1 MNQIKKFM
9 NTLSANIHYDSIENK
24 IKFDDLNGD
33 CIIHIIENLN
43 LKDLISMAQV
53 NSNIYYLAIDV
64 FRRKFSKKR
73 IVIYNYFVEDEPKE
87 DMPGF
92 IKEALIRLGFFKK
105 RLIDPVYNVYDESI
119 EILKDSRMSL
129 DLLKLFGSFVKS
141 LKLVIANAELSGP
154 IKLIQCVNKHC
165 SKSLIDLELEIS
177 GGNTFQY
184 IKIPFL
190 NLEHLSLRDFIP
202 NIGKNDQQMNQH
214 FPALRTLSVTPLR
227 MIGNYIIC
235 HLPNLEHL
243 IIDMNYCDVI
253 DEFLKNNSHVKS
265 IELTQATSQSLQSV
279 NAKLSNL
286 VYLKVGEFDMMREEI
301 QFDNVKKFIAKNA
314 CPKNITFPKLQE
326 LRVQFESCR
335 FEDWIF
341 FLKNH
346 KQLNHFQLQCC
357 DKEEELTMVL
367 PNLAELSI
375 LRFDAKFT
383 KNSIFKAKKHNRFM
397 KIILD
402 ACEKKN
408 YEVFHEKFEFKWEIQ
423 NFCKGLSLE
432 QT

>member
-1 MNQIKKFM
+1 MS
-9 NTLSANIHYDSIENK
+9 TLSANIHCDSIEK
-24 IKFDDLNGD
+24 KTKFDDLNGD
-33 CIIHIIENLN
+33 CIIHIIDNLN

-53 NSNIYYLAIDV
+53 NSSMYYLAIDV

-73 IVIYNYFVEDEPKE
+73 IVIYNYFVEVEPKE

-92 IKEALIRLGFFKK
+92 IEEVLTRLGFFKR
-105 RLIDPVYNVYDESI
+105 RLIDSVYNVYDESI

-141 LKLVIANAELSGP
+141 LKLVIANAELSGS
-154 IKLIQCVNKHC
+154 IKLIQYVNKYC
-165 SKSLIDLELEIS
+165 SMSLIDLELEIS

-184 IKIPFL
+184 MKIPFS
-190 NLEHLSLRDFIP
+190 NLEHLTLRDFIP
-202 NIGKNDQQMNQH
+202 NIGNNDQQMNQH
-214 FPALRTLSVTPLR
+214 FPALRTLSVTPFR

-235 HLPNLEHL
+235 YLPNLEHL
-243 IIDMNYCDVI
+243 IIDMNYCGII
-253 DEFLKNNSHVKS
+253 DDFLNKNSHLQS
-265 IELTQATSQSLQSV
+265 IEFAQATSQSLQKV

-286 VYLKVGEFDMMREEI
+286 VYLKVGEFDKMNEEI

-341 FLKNH
+341 FFENH

-367 PNLAELSI
+367 ENLAELSI

-383 KNSIFKAKKHNRFM
+383 ENSIFKAKKHNRFM
-397 KIILD
+397 KINLD

-408 YEVFHEKFEFKWEIQ
+408 YKVFREKFEFKWEIQ
-423 NFCKGLSLE
+423 NFRKGLSLE